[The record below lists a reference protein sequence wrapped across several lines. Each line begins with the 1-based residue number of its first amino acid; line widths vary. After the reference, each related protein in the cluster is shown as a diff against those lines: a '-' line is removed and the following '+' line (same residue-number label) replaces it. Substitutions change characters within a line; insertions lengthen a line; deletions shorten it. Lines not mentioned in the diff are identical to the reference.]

1 MNREATDWEEN
12 FIKYISVK
20 EIVPIMYEEFLNSVM
35 KSPMIAL
42 KKWAKNFNRH
52 FSRAWPQTPQK
63 SASLTIVSHKEDAD

>member
-1 MNREATDWEEN
+1 MNREATDWEKN

-42 KKWAKNFNRH
+42 KKMG
-52 FSRAWPQTPQK
+52 QK
-63 SASLTIVSHKEDAD
+63 LQRTLFKGMATNPTKKCITEDC